1 MKKAWL
7 LRNNNIDKKKLAKEA
22 GVTEIIACLLASR
35 GITDKDGAKKFLE
48 ASLSDMHNPLLMK
61 DMDKGTEIIKNSI
74 LQGKKIIIYGDYDAD
89 GVMSTVI
96 LYKAL
101 LRCGASASYYIPDRE
116 KEGYGMC
123 SERISILKEKGCEV
137 ILTCDNGISASD
149 EIEYAKEIGITTVI
163 TDHHELAFTEENGIK
178 KYIVPDADAVID
190 PKQKDCPYPFKSLC
204 GAGIAYKFSVV
215 LYKKMGIN
223 EDETIEFIEYAG
235 IGTIC
240 DIVDLTDENRIIAKK
255 ALDMLSASTDTGI
268 RALKKVLGIENKK
281 INTYN
286 VGFQIGPCINAAG
299 RISTAQIAAELFM
312 CSDFEKAY
320 ERAEKLNELNKKRQ
334 DMTTKGVEEIVS
346 EIEKSSVKN
355 DKVIVVY
362 NENIN
367 ESIAGIAAGKIK
379 DMYNLPTI
387 VITSGKDICKGSG
400 RSIKQYNLFEEL
412 LKCRDLLGKFGGH
425 PMAAGLSIKKE
436 NIDKLRKRLNDN
448 CTLKKEDMM
457 PKIRIDRRLG
467 FNEISERLIADI
479 EKLGPFGKGNPAPVF
494 AEKNVFIEKYDYA
507 GKDKSTVKL
516 SLRSNNN
523 TIEAICFKKCEEF
536 DALIAQH
543 NYINKD
549 KAIDIIYYPYI
560 NNYNGYKSI
569 QINVSE
575 FRVSSQ

>member
-215 LYKKMGIN
+215 LYKKMGISD
-223 EDETIEFIEYAG
+223 DEAIEFIEYAG

-346 EIEKSSVKN
+346 EIEKSPVKN

>member
-22 GVTEIIACLLASR
+22 GVTEIIACLLANR

-346 EIEKSSVKN
+346 EIEKSPVKN

-575 FRVSSQ
+575 FRISS

>member
-1 MKKAWL
+1 MEKVWL

-22 GVTEIIACLLASR
+22 DVSEIIACLLANR
-35 GITDKDGAKKFLE
+35 GITDKDGAKKFLK
-48 ASLSDMHNPLLMK
+48 ASLLDMHNPLLMK
-61 DMDKGTEIIKNSI
+61 DMDKGTEIIKNAI

-101 LRCGASASYYIPDRE
+101 LRCGASVSYYIPDRE

-149 EIEYAKEIGITTVI
+149 EIEYAKEIGITTVV

-204 GAGIAYKFSVV
+204 GAGIAYKFSGV

-223 EDETIEFIEYAG
+223 EDEAIEFIEYAG

-255 ALDMLSASTDTGI
+255 ALDMLSQSTDTGI

-346 EIEKSSVKN
+346 EIEKSPVKN

-367 ESIAGIAAGKIK
+367 ESIAGIAAGRIK
-379 DMYNLPTI
+379 DMYNLPAI

-467 FNEISERLIADI
+467 FNEISENLIADI

-523 TIEAICFKKCEEF
+523 TIEAVCFKKCEEF

-575 FRVSSQ
+575 FRVSS

>member
-346 EIEKSSVKN
+346 EIEKSPVKN